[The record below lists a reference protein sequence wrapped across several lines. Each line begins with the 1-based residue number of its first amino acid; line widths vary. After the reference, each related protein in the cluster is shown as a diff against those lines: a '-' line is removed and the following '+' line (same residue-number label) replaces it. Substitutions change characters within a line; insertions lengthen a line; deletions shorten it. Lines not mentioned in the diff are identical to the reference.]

1 MKERELRLFSALS
14 DLGDDLVL
22 ESGAFV
28 PGLAAGGVSGAAKV
42 SEMLPVR
49 TVKRPAWFL
58 PTAVTACVAVV
69 VTVGILVGVLG
80 QSFGVFPVKP
90 PEVTTDE
97 VSDAS
102 DTTDTTDTEETETAN
117 ETAEDT
123 ANDTV
128 TEESVEEETE
138 SDCVVEEQNYG
149 LPFTVLYCSDTFD
162 KAYDLGLDDGG
173 AAVLSEAA
181 YGRIHKAETHLGV
194 KVSAVDGGG
203 GSGYYGTLVS
213 SAMAGKDDY
222 QWILTH
228 GYKSLASLMTSSYLL
243 DLKAVE
249 GFDGKSGYLS
259 SAENE
264 RLTVSGKQLVAY
276 HDFLLPDGYVL
287 RFDRDMVNGMMG
299 DGTLYGLVEEHGW
312 TLEVMASYVTA
323 FGDGSGETYGLS
335 CAGDLSVAAF
345 VTSSDIR
352 VLDHAGNRITLT
364 AMADSERGAAMDSLL
379 HGLSESRALYAYDP
393 GDGHTPIRVG
403 SGDVAFE
410 AVSLRELL
418 QGGGGVDIG
427 ILPYPLYDGNQAEYR
442 MLYVGGY
449 MAVPCTVQ
457 HREMVRDVLEVLAY
471 ESGTV
476 REAYL
481 AAVWSAGGCTSLRD
495 RAMLD
500 LVADSMTV
508 EQGLVLMDVH
518 TRMEAIVMA
527 IPRHLEGDGA
537 YAVNVPYLWSQMSGK
552 IDDLVRKVGALS
564 ST

>member
-28 PGLAAGGVSGAAKV
+28 PGLAAGGVSGTVKV
-42 SEMLPVR
+42 SKALSAGA
-49 TVKRPAWFL
+49 VKRPAWFF
-58 PTAVTACVAVV
+58 PATVTACVAAV

-80 QSFGVFPVKP
+80 QSFGLFPVKP
-90 PEVTTDE
+90 EET
-97 VSDAS
+97 
-102 DTTDTTDTEETETAN
+102 TEETSEEITHMID
-117 ETAEDT
+117 TKDTDEDT
-123 ANDTV
+123 V
-128 TEESVEEETE
+128 IEEITEEETE
-138 SDCVVEEQNYG
+138 ADYVVEEQNYG

-162 KAYDLGLDDGG
+162 KAYDLGLADGG

-181 YGRIHKAETHLGV
+181 YGRMHKAETHLGV
-194 KVSAVDGGG
+194 KVSAVDGGS

-228 GYKSLASLMTSSYLL
+228 GYKSLTSLMTSSYLL
-243 DLKAVE
+243 DLKAAE
-249 GFDGKSGYLS
+249 DFDGKSGYLS

-299 DGTLYGLVEEHGW
+299 DGTLYRLVEEHGW

-323 FGDGSGETYGLS
+323 FGDGSGEKYGLS
-335 CAGDLSVAAF
+335 CAGDLPVAAF

-364 AMADSERGAAMDSLL
+364 AMEDSGRGAAVDSLL
-379 HGLSESRALYAYDP
+379 YGLSESWALYAYDP

-418 QGGGGVDIG
+418 QGGGGGFDVG
-427 ILPYPLYDGNQAEYR
+427 ILPYPLYDGAQAEYR
-442 MLYVGGY
+442 TLYVGGY
-449 MAVPCTVQ
+449 MAVPSTVQ
-457 HREMVRDVLEVLAY
+457 HREMVQDVLEVLDY

-537 YAVNVPYLWSQMSGK
+537 YAVNVPYLWSQVSGK